1 MEERVR
7 VRNYTPAQRLRRNEY
22 DRIWHER
29 RRRQMGVRPISQSE
43 HDKRYGKAVDAV
55 DPLLPVAPFRE
66 WLLNWMKTTGMSR
79 EEIVLIAFDPKNR
92 VDKESALRKVYR
104 WEHGEAKSVRLDD
117 VDRILVLVA
126 GQPDQMVVMYPDV

>member
-43 HDKRYGKAVDAV
+43 QWMQSILFC
-55 DPLLPVAPFRE
+55 LL
-66 WLLNWMKTTGMSR
+66 
-79 EEIVLIAFDPKNR
+79 
-92 VDKESALRKVYR
+92 LRS
-104 WEHGEAKSVRLDD
+104 GNGS
-117 VDRILVLVA
+117 
-126 GQPDQMVVMYPDV
+126 